1 MNENEISKVI
11 FDFSL
16 KIHRTLGPGL
26 LESAYESCLY
36 YELHKAG
43 FTVSQQ
49 KPLPLVY
56 EDVMLEAGYRVDLL
70 VENSVIIEVKSVDK
84 LAPVHFAQ
92 VLTYLKFSNCK
103 LGILVNFNEFL
114 LKDGFKR
121 VVNKL

>member
-56 EDVMLEAGYRVDLL
+56 EDVKLEAGYRVDLL